1 MATQAVMSGG
11 VAALVLLGL
20 CFSGAQAQQPL
31 PPQVHLTV
39 TVEQAQLMVET
50 LGQIGCQNV
59 QQMILCQRAADLLRE
74 LQRQVRDQQK

>member
-1 MATQAVMSGG
+1 MMLRGI
-11 VAALVLLGL
+11 AALVLLGL
-20 CFSGAQAQQPL
+20 CGGAQAQQPL

-39 TVEQAQLMVET
+39 TPEQVQLMVET